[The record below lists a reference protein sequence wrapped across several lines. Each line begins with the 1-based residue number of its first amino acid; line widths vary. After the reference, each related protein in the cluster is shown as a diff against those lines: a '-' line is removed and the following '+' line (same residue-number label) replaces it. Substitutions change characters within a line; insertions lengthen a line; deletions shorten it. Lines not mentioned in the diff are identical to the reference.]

1 MTLFDL
7 DPYARNFSAH
17 IPDQKN
23 RRHGFAQGHQAPAL
37 ENIHYVAWIA
47 FEFLGIMLTAIMFGN
62 QNLFAML
69 SIGILSAFGGY
80 LLVRAILEKQPD
92 RIDEDID
99 RIGSNDL
106 RP

>member
-1 MTLFDL
+1 MLEIL
-7 DPYARNFSAH
+7 
-17 IPDQKN
+17 
-23 RRHGFAQGHQAPAL
+23 AL
-37 ENIHYVAWIA
+37 IFLTKKIGDMASRKGIKPMPWKIFTIVAWIA
-47 FEFLGIMLTAIMFGN
+47 FEFLGIMLAAIMFGN
-62 QNLFAML
+62 QNLFAII